1 MHGFVPSRNRISMC
15 ATAGAGPASQRNA
28 AMPAVP
34 RRLSLTALL
43 ACLLFTGCASTAER
57 ESVHDP
63 LEPVNR
69 RIHAFNDRFD
79 RAVARP
85 VARTYDELVPGVVDR
100 GVTNFFNNLDDVG
113 VLINSILQLK
123 PRETIL
129 TTNRL
134 IFNTTIGLYGLIDV
148 VGLMGGEK
156 ANEDFGQTLGY
167 WGIGGGPYLVLPFL
181 GPSNLRDAT
190 GRTVDARYDPIRHFE
205 PNSTR
210 NAAYA
215 LQAVDTRA
223 GLLGATD
230 VLDTAAIDPYSYTRE
245 AYTHR
250 RIRLIH
256 DGNPP
261 PAALPD
267 DSADPADDDFD
278 PFSDE
283 DDDLFDDPAADD
295 NDQDR

>member
-1 MHGFVPSRNRISMC
+1 
-15 ATAGAGPASQRNA
+15 
-28 AMPAVP
+28 MPESLI
-34 RRLSLTALL
+34 RLMPLLLTGLL
-43 ACLLFTGCASTAER
+43 LGGCASTPEKGG
-57 ESVHDP
+57 VYDP
-63 LEPVNR
+63 LEPMNR
-69 RIHAFNDRFD
+69 KVHVFNDKFD
-79 RAVARP
+79 RAIARP
-85 VARTYDELVPGVVDR
+85 VARAYDTVVPGPVDQ

-129 TTNRL
+129 TANRL

-148 VGLMGGEK
+148 AGMMGAEK

-190 GRTVDARYDPIRHFE
+190 GRTVAAQYDPIRDFK
-205 PNSTR
+205 PNSAR

-215 LQAVDTRA
+215 VQAVDTRA
-223 GLLGATD
+223 GLLGASD

-267 DSADPADDDFD
+267 DSAEPADDDFD

>member
-1 MHGFVPSRNRISMC
+1 
-15 ATAGAGPASQRNA
+15 
-28 AMPAVP
+28 MPAAP
-34 RRLSLTALL
+34 RGLPLTILI
-43 ACLLFTGCASTAER
+43 ACLLTGGCAATTER
-57 ESVHDP
+57 EGVHDP
-63 LEPVNR
+63 LEPMNR
-69 RIHAFNDRFD
+69 RIHAFNDGFD

-85 VARTYDELVPGVVDR
+85 VARTYDEVVPGVVDQ

-129 TTNRL
+129 TANRL

-148 VGLMGGEK
+148 AGLMGAEK

-167 WGIGGGPYLVLPFL
+167 WGVGNGPYLVLPFL
-181 GPSNLRDAT
+181 GPSNLRDTT
-190 GRTVDARYDPIRHFE
+190 GRTVDAQYDPVRDFK
-205 PNSTR
+205 PNSSR
-210 NAAYA
+210 NAAIA

-223 GLLGATD
+223 SLLGATN
-230 VLDTAAIDPYSYTRE
+230 VLDTAALDPYSYTRE

-250 RIRLIH
+250 RIRQIH

-261 PAALPD
+261 PDALPD
-267 DSADPADDDFD
+267 ESAEPSDDDFD

-283 DDDLFDDPAADD
+283 DDDLFDDPPSNGAE
-295 NDQDR
+295 